1 MLTIQCFISQEEEE
15 HSRTPSHRETP
26 LSTPTPTPEY
36 TPPESEESAH
46 DSPVIATPIR
56 TPTPSVSSEEPT
68 LSGSGDEEKVFEPIR
83 GEQNKEEETG
93 EQVCYLFGKRRLPLQ
108 CRLIRFSSYP
118 LTAGIWSKNSDMHPS
133 RNTTSCSVS
142 SRGYIHTWA
151 VNTRGRGTCCISRH
165 TGSHSYSFNFSEN
178 ANAGAWTRTWS
189 WAERVSTRSV

>member
-68 LSGSGDEEKVFEPIR
+68 LSGSGEEEKVFEPIR
-83 GEQNKEEETG
+83 EEQSKEEETG
-93 EQVCYLFGKRRLPLQ
+93 EQVCYLLEKGFRCSAGQLGLVPILSLQ
-108 CRLIRFSSYP
+108 VSEAKTPICTPVATPPRDQSPPASISTP
-118 LTAGIWSKNSDMHPS
+118 EPS
-133 RNTTSCSVS
+133 IQEPEVHVVSQDTLVPTPTPSISVKTPTPEPEPKPDP
-142 SRGYIHTWA
+142 GQ
-151 VNTRGRGTCCISRH
+151 
-165 TGSHSYSFNFSEN
+165 
-178 ANAGAWTRTWS
+178 
-189 WAERVSTRSV
+189 SV

>member
-108 CRLIRFSSYP
+108 CRLIRLVPILSLQVSEAKTP
-118 LTAGIWSKNSDMHPS
+118 ICTPVATPPRAQSPPASISTPEPS
-133 RNTTSCSVS
+133 IQEAEVHVVSQDTLVPTPTPSISVKTSTPEPEPEPDPELSV
-142 SRGYIHTWA
+142 
-151 VNTRGRGTCCISRH
+151 
-165 TGSHSYSFNFSEN
+165 
-178 ANAGAWTRTWS
+178 
-189 WAERVSTRSV
+189 